1 MSFTRIKLV
10 PKEKG
15 YIINLHILLVCP
27 PRNVSIGRHLAQ
39 MTIVKFASY
48 SLL

>member
-1 MSFTRIKLV
+1 MSFTRIKLL
-10 PKEKG
+10 PREKG
-15 YIINLHILLVCP
+15 YIRSLHILLVYP

-39 MTIVKFASY
+39 MTIIKFALH